1 MQVIGL
7 IMTFMCLMVAEV
19 MLLVG
24 CRGRTKG
31 LSSLLTRLTL
41 ALWFPAEFDAA
52 DRGELDRTGEEG
64 PRRREG
70 GIHGRAL
77 PLPQSPRRPRGTHGD

>member
-1 MQVIGL
+1 MQELGL

-24 CRGRTKG
+24 CRGHTKG
-31 LSSLLTRLTL
+31 LSSVLTRLTL

-64 PRRREG
+64 PRHREG
-70 GIHGRAL
+70 GVHDRAL
-77 PLPQSPRRPRGTHGD
+77 PLPQSPWRPCDTHGD